1 MMRLTGLSWR
11 ADGSSCSPALLLPGT
26 VGMAGRVWV
35 QCETPFPV
43 PAEAA
48 AQRGEPN
55 EGIVQQLPALLSKR
69 ELKPPPV

>member
-1 MMRLTGLSWR
+1 MLM
-11 ADGSSCSPALLLPGT
+11 AHPAALLCCSQALWGR
-26 VGMAGRVWV
+26 AGKAWV

-48 AQRGEPN
+48 AQRGEHN

-69 ELKPPPV
+69 ELKPPLV